1 MLFVGGGEAWAW
13 GSYLNGAMTTAQAP
27 RAYFALQEALKRLDN
42 ANEKEVDMIEALRV
56 RYIEDFKPENRR
68 EQDQAYA
75 DAMSD
80 LARKYPNDL
89 NIVTLYGDALFLLEG
104 KTRLSKS

>member
-1 MLFVGGGEAWAW
+1 M
-13 GSYLNGAMTTAQAP
+13 
-27 RAYFALQEALKRLDN
+27 KRLDN
-42 ANEKEVDMIEALRV
+42 ASEKEVDMIEALRV

-75 DAMSD
+75 DTMSD

-89 NIVTLYGDALFLLEG
+89 NIVTLYADALFLLEERRG
-104 KTRLSKS
+104 YRSLDNPNVTRLHNVLLSVLERDITHPGLVIY